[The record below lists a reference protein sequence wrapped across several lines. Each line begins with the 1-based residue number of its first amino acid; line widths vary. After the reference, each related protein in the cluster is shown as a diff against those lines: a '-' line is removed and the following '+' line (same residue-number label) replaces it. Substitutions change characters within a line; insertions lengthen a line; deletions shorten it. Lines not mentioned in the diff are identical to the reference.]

1 MCKFLRIVLAV
12 GGNDGT
18 DDGKEEH
25 YHATTEILQLDNAD
39 ANFAIATELELP
51 MKLVNMAHF
60 KTNNSLFLTGGWS
73 PNPKGANLSIYK
85 ITCQIKGCKF
95 VTLKN
100 SLKYPKDAHVSLPIP
115 DSLAHCT
122 N

>member
-1 MCKFLRIVLAV
+1 MCKFFRIVLAV
-12 GGNDGT
+12 GGNDDT
-18 DDGKEEH
+18 RDGKEEH
-25 YHATTEILQLDNAD
+25 YHATTEILHIDQDD

-51 MKLVNMAHF
+51 MKLDDMAHF
-60 KTNNSLFLTGGWS
+60 KKNNSLFLTGGWS
-73 PNPKGANLSIYK
+73 PNPKGIKSSIYK
-85 ITCQIKGCKF
+85 ITCQIKGCKL

-100 SLKYPKDAHVSLPIP
+100 SLKWPKDAHFSLPIP